1 MTAANGT
8 TGERL
13 YQSLPAVYRQRDAAG
28 GEPLR
33 ALLAV
38 IEGELGLL
46 ERDIAGLYDNWFI
59 ETCDE
64 WVVPYI
70 GDLLDVRGLLPLE
83 NTAGALSQRAYVA
96 NTLAYRR
103 RSGAGTFSSPA
114 NWAISPSVLGRLK
127 SGTSLPSGLK
137 V

>member
-1 MTAANGT
+1 MTAANGM

-13 YQSLPAVYRQRDAAG
+13 YQLLPAVYRQRDAAG

-38 IEGELGLL
+38 IEDELGLL
-46 ERDIAGLYDNWFI
+46 DATLRGLYDNWFI

-70 GDLLDVRGLLPLE
+70 GDLLDVRGLLPLAE
-83 NTAGALSQRAYVA
+83 H
-96 NTLAYRR
+96 RR
-103 RSGAGTFSSPA
+103 RTQPARLRGQHPRLPAAEGHGGGAGTARPRRHRLAGARRWSSSPA
-114 NWAISPSVLGRLK
+114 WRRPS
-127 SGTSLPSGLK
+127 T
-137 V
+137 